1 MLLSGEGEEGI
12 WNCSVIQA
20 MKNQRRPE
28 VCRDKYSPF
37 RRGKKTPVTFEKQEY
52 AFIIQ
57 APELF

>member
-1 MLLSGEGEEGI
+1 MLLSGRGEEGI

-37 RRGKKTPVTFEKQEY
+37 RRGGVEKS
-52 AFIIQ
+52 
-57 APELF
+57 PLKSKNMLS